1 MRKLLVMPAFAGA
14 VVLNSASARAAG
26 TMIPLTVLPTPVG
39 HAQPTERSFTPNFP
53 ADAIEQRQL
62 SAFDAQQRKLDEML
76 DTRS

>member
-14 VVLNSASARAAG
+14 VVLSSASARAAG
-26 TMIPLTVLPTPVG
+26 TMIPPTALPAPVG
-39 HAQPTERSFTPNFP
+39 HARPTERSVTPDSP

-62 SAFDAQQRKLDEML
+62 SAFDAHQRKLDEML